1 LDSTICQNELPLIWN
16 GLTFNSAGTQ
26 TLNLTCINDCDSTV
40 IMNVQVFP
48 LPQISISGG
57 ATYCEGDVIQP
68 IILNIVGTAPY
79 NVSYTLEGIGT
90 NVSSNQTQ
98 INLGNSIGTYILTE
112 VSDQNCNQIA
122 NFGTASIIVNS
133 TPNIPGL
140 NSDTSYCFNFI
151 PDTLEATGDA
161 NAQFYWYNQSDLQ
174 NVIET
179 GTYYLPENIL
189 GTTTYYVIQ
198 EVDGCLSPPSEVNI
212 TFNYCNVIIPTAFTP
227 DGDNVNDTWI
237 LDGIDAIFPNNI
249 ISIYNRWGNLLF
261 QSEKG
266 KYETNPWDGKFNNE
280 PMPVGTYYFIIEYN
294 DKLRSNE
301 SGIVSIILD

>member
-1 LDSTICQNELPLIWN
+1 V
-16 GLTFNSAGTQ
+16 NS
-26 TLNLTCINDCDSTV
+26 
-40 IMNVQVFP
+40 
-48 LPQISISGG
+48 
-57 ATYCEGDVIQP
+57 
-68 IILNIVGTAPY
+68 
-79 NVSYTLEGIGT
+79 
-90 NVSSNQTQ
+90 
-98 INLGNSIGTYILTE
+98 NLGS
-112 VSDQNCNQIA
+112 
-122 NFGTASIIVNS
+122 ASIIINPIPNS
-133 TPNIPGL
+133 PQVS
-140 NSDTSYCFNFI
+140 SDSTYCFNYI
-151 PDTLEATGDA
+151 PDTLVAIGNLNATISWFIDA
-161 NAQFYWYNQSDLQ
+161 TLSNPIQ
-174 NVIET
+174 T
-179 GTYYLPENIL
+179 GNSYHPDNIL
-189 GTTTYYVIQ
+189 GTTIYYVIQ